1 VRVERLQQEV
11 DLDLDIVAYDLKP
24 GLPTE
29 GLPRKEASAGRSY
42 PTGYIDN
49 LIQTANDAGID
60 MKRPPLIPN
69 TRKAHEATEF
79 ARENDRLQAFHRAVF
94 HAYFEEER
102 NIGDVDVLCD
112 IGAAT
117 GLDAKGLRMVL
128 EDGRYAPAVEEQMQW
143 GRAVGVTGVPTFI
156 FNEKFALVGAQDY
169 NVFSDLAARIA
180 RRALRSEDSG

>member
-1 VRVERLQQEV
+1 MRVERLQQEV
-11 DLDLDIVAYDLKP
+11 ELELDIVAYDLKP
-24 GLPTE
+24 GLPLD
-29 GLPRKEASAGRSY
+29 GLPRKEASAGKTY
-42 PTGYIDN
+42 PPGYIDN
-49 LIQTANDAGID
+49 LIQTAKDAGID

-69 TRKAHEATEF
+69 TRRAHEATEF
-79 ARENDRLQAFHRAVF
+79 AREHDRLQAFHRAVF

-102 NIGDVDVLCD
+102 NIGDIDVLCE
-112 IGAAT
+112 IAAAT
-117 GLDAKGLRMVL
+117 DLDAGGLRTVL

-180 RRALRSEDSG
+180 HGALRSEDTE